1 MYTSDGS
8 CIMAGGRS
16 KYVCVYNIS
25 NRVLV
30 KKYQLSFNRSLDGVI
45 DNLNSRNLSDGI
57 DVDVIRG
64 DSDDDEHLAVSTL
77 PGAGKGSS
85 ARDGRRNTKEEL
97 IAACVKFS
105 PSGRDWAAAT
115 TQGLQI
121 FSLDTSLVFAPM
133 DLDESVTPQAVHT
146 AVAQQKF
153 AKAIAYS
160 LQLGDAELIR
170 KAVGFV
176 PPASIE
182 LVCRSIDVRLL
193 ADFLRFLAD
202 ELVHSRH
209 IEFYLRWC
217 GAILT
222 FFGPYLQADG
232 VPYQASLR
240 SLIRAISGLERE
252 IQAHS
257 DLNQYNSRLSFHS
270 GGLEPGPE
278 LTEAAGERGEAT

>member
-1 MYTSDGS
+1 M
-8 CIMAGGRS
+8 
-16 KYVCVYNIS
+16 
-25 NRVLV
+25 
-30 KKYQLSFNRSLDGVI
+30 
-45 DNLNSRNLSDGI
+45 
-57 DVDVIRG
+57 
-64 DSDDDEHLAVSTL
+64 
-77 PGAGKGSS
+77 
-85 ARDGRRNTKEEL
+85 
-97 IAACVKFS
+97 
-105 PSGRDWAAAT
+105 
-115 TQGLQI
+115 
-121 FSLDTSLVFAPM
+121 
-133 DLDESVTPQAVHT
+133 
-146 AVAQQKF
+146 
-153 AKAIAYS
+153 
-160 LQLGDAELIR
+160 
-170 KAVGFV
+170 

-257 DLNQYNSRLSFHS
+257 DLNQYNLAFLSIAV
-270 GGLEPGPE
+270 E
-278 LTEAAGERGEAT
+278 